1 MGQVIPEDP
10 ALRERLRGTFNTAAE
25 TYHRARPD
33 YPDELFTELIET
45 ANLGAGGNLLEIG
58 CATGKATQALAS
70 RGYRITCVE
79 LGAELAAAARQNLAG
94 YDDVDVVTGKFESWR
109 PPDGQ
114 RFDLV
119 YAATAW
125 HWLDPDQRSRLAWQW
140 LRPGGHLAIWSA
152 LHVLPDGGDPFFAEI
167 QKVYDEIG
175 EGTPDDWIFP
185 RPGELDDNAAEL
197 TGSGL
202 FSVVRVRHF
211 DWEITYDAAGYI
223 ELLDTFSGH
232 MSMTQWQRDRLYG
245 EIRRRLATRPDGL
258 LRRHWGAALTIA
270 GRQESQ
276 AGA

>member
-10 ALRERLRGTFNTAAE
+10 ALRERLRGTFNWAAE

-45 ANLGAGGNLLEIG
+45 ANLRPDSSLLEIG

-94 YDDVDVVTGKFESWR
+94 YDDVDIVTGKFESWQ
-109 PPDGQ
+109 PPAGR

-125 HWLDPDQRSRLAWQW
+125 HWVDPGQRCRLAWQW
-140 LRPGGHLAIWSA
+140 LAPGGHLAIWSA
-152 LHVLPDGGDPFFAEI
+152 LHVLPDGGDPFFAELQEI
-167 QKVYDEIG
+167 YDEIG
-175 EGTPDDWIFP
+175 EGTPDGWVSP
-185 RPGELDDNAAEL
+185 RPGELDDNADEL

-202 FSVVRVRHF
+202 FSMVRVRHF
-211 DWEITYDAAGYI
+211 DWETSYDAAGYI

-232 MSMTQWQRDRLYG
+232 MAMAQWQRDRLYG

-270 GRQESQ
+270 RRQEPQ